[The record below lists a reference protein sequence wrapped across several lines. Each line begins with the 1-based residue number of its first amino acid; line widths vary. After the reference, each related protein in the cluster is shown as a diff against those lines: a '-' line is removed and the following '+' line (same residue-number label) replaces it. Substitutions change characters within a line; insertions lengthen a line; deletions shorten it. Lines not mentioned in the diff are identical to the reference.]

1 MNGPGRSG
9 GCHWFS
15 GGGTEVKKATFDV
28 REVSVTQKGS
38 GLADV

>member
-1 MNGPGRSG
+1 MVQAGAAVVIGSV
-9 GCHWFS
+9 
-15 GGGTEVKKATFDV
+15 GGTEVKKATIDV